1 MTISTE
7 NDFQTENW
15 TEDEIEIFR
24 QFRFRCIS
32 CDDKA
37 VVLHELVPKSR
48 LKDWK
53 REGNRVPLCAV
64 CHENAHKLGTRYS
77 RKLLSEMRDFRLK
90 LYAN

>member
-7 NDFQTENW
+7 SDFQTENW

-24 QFRFRCIS
+24 KFRFRCIS
-32 CDDKA
+32 CDEKA
-37 VVLHELVPKSR
+37 VVLHELVPKSK

-64 CHENAHKLGTRYS
+64 CHEAAHKTGTNNS
-77 RKLLSEMRDFRLK
+77 RKWLTEMRDMRLE